1 LLLFWVVDFSVVVLL
16 PEFGALLL
24 LVVEVVYSEDFSDT
38 AGLAAA
44 PGAPCSPC
52 APGAPAGP
60 GLSLHPIL
68 QVPIR
73 IAITAMAVYLAVFL
87 ITVLY
92 H

>member
-1 LLLFWVVDFSVVVLL
+1 VDFSVVVTL
-16 PEFGALLL
+16 PESGALLAV
-24 LVVEVVYSEDFSDT
+24 LVVVLLSEDFSDT

-60 GLSLHPIL
+60 GLSLHPTL

-73 IAITAMAVYLAVFL
+73 IAITAMAVYLAVFFM
-87 ITVLY
+87 TNLY